1 MPESR
6 DLIDARRCLAEG
18 EADFR
23 SADGLASL
31 DESLALL
38 DVVIAEAKPA
48 ETKLARN
55 LAATYAARIYAHVG
69 ELLARDSQVPEPV
82 LEHLFKV
89 VLAFDQVSAALPD
102 SARELKISVVR
113 QLIDR
118 YYEGHPPEKKREA
131 LRELEQLRRR
141 H

>member
-31 DESLALL
+31 DEGLALL

-89 VLAFDQVSAALPD
+89 VLAFDQVSAALPN

-131 LRELEQLRRR
+131 LRELEQLTRR